1 MINASSLRINIIS
14 LIITLL
20 IFNAFEFAK
29 EAINF
34 EVPKRSIAIENSNIT
49 NNEESKEEKNIEET
63 ETEKQEKMEEIPYEW
78 GISIPTIN
86 LKAQISE
93 GTTKEVMD
101 KYVGHFVDTGVIKGN
116 ICLGAHNRGYPVNYF
131 ENIKSLNKN
140 DLIFYKKEDKT
151 YCFKVE
157 TVTVIKDTD
166 WTYLEETE
174 DNRITL
180 ITCVENEPDYR
191 RCVQAVEVKGGI

>member
-140 DLIFYKKEDKT
+140 DLIFYKKENKT
-151 YCFKVE
+151 YCFKIE
-157 TVTVIKDTD
+157 IVTVIRDTD

>member
-29 EAINF
+29 ETINF
-34 EVPKRSIAIENSNIT
+34 EIPKRSIVIENSNIT
-49 NNEESKEEKNIEET
+49 NKEEPKEEI

-78 GISIPTIN
+78 GISIPKIN

-116 ICLGAHNRGYPVNYF
+116 RCLGAHNRGYPVNYF

-140 DLIFYKKEDKT
+140 DLIFYKKENKT
-151 YCFKVE
+151 YCFKIE
-157 TVTVIKDTD
+157 IVTVIRDTD

>member
-1 MINASSLRINIIS
+1 MINASSLHINFVS

-20 IFNAFEFAK
+20 IFNVFVYAK
-29 EAINF
+29 ENINL
-34 EVPKRSIAIENSNIT
+34 EIPKKEISVKIT
-49 NNEESKEEKNIEET
+49 NNIEET
-63 ETEKQEKMEEIPYEW
+63 EEKNLNKETEDEIKEEKTTEQIPYEW
-78 GISIPTIN
+78 GIYIPKIN
-86 LKAQISE
+86 LNAQISE

-101 KYVGHFVDTGVIKGN
+101 KYVGHFIDTGVIKGN

-131 ENIKSLNKN
+131 ENIKSLKNK
-140 DLIFYKKEDKT
+140 DLIQQKKENKT

-157 TVTVIKDTD
+157 IVTVIRDTD

-191 RCVQAVEVKGGI
+191 RCIQAVEVKGGI

>member
-29 EAINF
+29 ETINF
-34 EVPKRSIAIENSNIT
+34 EIPKKSIVIENSNIT
-49 NNEESKEEKNIEET
+49 NKEEPKEEKNIEET
-63 ETEKQEKMEEIPYEW
+63 KNEKQEKTEEIPYEW
-78 GISIPTIN
+78 GISIPKIN

-191 RCVQAVEVKGGI
+191 RCVQAIEVKGGI

>member
-1 MINASSLRINIIS
+1 MLNASSLRINIIS

-29 EAINF
+29 ENINF
-34 EVPKRSIAIENSNIT
+34 EIPSKNIVIENSNIT
-49 NNEESKEEKNIEET
+49 NKEEPKEEKNIEET
-63 ETEKQEKMEEIPYEW
+63 EIEKQEKTEEIPYEW

-140 DLIFYKKEDKT
+140 NLIFYKKEDKT

-191 RCVQAVEVKGGI
+191 RCVQAIEVKGGI

>member
-29 EAINF
+29 ENINF
-34 EVPKRSIAIENSNIT
+34 EIPSKNIVIENSNIT
-49 NNEESKEEKNIEET
+49 NKEEPKEEKNIEET
-63 ETEKQEKMEEIPYEW
+63 EIEKQEKTEEIPYEW

-140 DLIFYKKEDKT
+140 NLIFYKKEDKT

-157 TVTVIKDTD
+157 TVTVIRDTD

>member
-29 EAINF
+29 ENINF
-34 EVPKRSIAIENSNIT
+34 EIPSKNIVIENSNIT
-49 NNEESKEEKNIEET
+49 NKEEPKEEKNIEET
-63 ETEKQEKMEEIPYEW
+63 EIEKQEKTEEIPYEW

-140 DLIFYKKEDKT
+140 NLIFYKKHIALK
-151 YCFKVE
+151 
-157 TVTVIKDTD
+157 
-166 WTYLEETE
+166 
-174 DNRITL
+174 
-180 ITCVENEPDYR
+180 
-191 RCVQAVEVKGGI
+191 

>member
-34 EVPKRSIAIENSNIT
+34 EVPKRNIAIENSNIT

-157 TVTVIKDTD
+157 TVTVIRDTD

>member
-1 MINASSLRINIIS
+1 MLFLSNTTNARE
-14 LIITLL
+14 LILL
-20 IFNAFEFAK
+20 IFNVFVYAK
-29 EAINF
+29 ENINL
-34 EVPKRSIAIENSNIT
+34 EIPKKEISVKIT
-49 NNEESKEEKNIEET
+49 NNIEET
-63 ETEKQEKMEEIPYEW
+63 GEKNLNKETEDEIKEEKTTEQIPYEW
-78 GISIPTIN
+78 GIYIPKIN
-86 LKAQISE
+86 LNAQISE

-101 KYVGHFVDTGVIKGN
+101 KYVGHFIDTGVIKGN

-140 DLIFYKKEDKT
+140 DLIYYKKENKT

-157 TVTVIKDTD
+157 IVTVIRDTD

-191 RCVQAVEVKGGI
+191 RCIQAVEVKGGI

>member
-1 MINASSLRINIIS
+1 MINASCLRINIIS

-20 IFNAFEFAK
+20 IFNAFEFGK
-29 EAINF
+29 ETINF
-34 EVPKRSIAIENSNIT
+34 EIPKRSIVIENSNIT
-49 NNEESKEEKNIEET
+49 NKEEPKEEKNIEET
-63 ETEKQEKMEEIPYEW
+63 KNEKQEKTEEIPYEW
-78 GISIPTIN
+78 GISIPKIN

-191 RCVQAVEVKGGI
+191 RCVQAIEVKGGI

>member
-29 EAINF
+29 EIINF
-34 EVPKRSIAIENSNIT
+34 EIPSKNIVIENSNIT
-49 NNEESKEEKNIEET
+49 NKEEPKEEKNIEET
-63 ETEKQEKMEEIPYEW
+63 EIEKQEKTEEIPYEW

-191 RCVQAVEVKGGI
+191 RCVQAIEVKGGI

>member
-1 MINASSLRINIIS
+1 MINASSLHINFVS

-20 IFNAFEFAK
+20 IFNVFVYAK
-29 EAINF
+29 ENINL
-34 EVPKRSIAIENSNIT
+34 EIPKKEISVKIT
-49 NNEESKEEKNIEET
+49 NNIEET
-63 ETEKQEKMEEIPYEW
+63 GEKNLNKETEDEIKEEKTTEQIPYEW
-78 GISIPTIN
+78 GIYIPKIN
-86 LKAQISE
+86 LNAQISE

-101 KYVGHFVDTGVIKGN
+101 KYVGHFIDTGVIKGN

-140 DLIFYKKEDKT
+140 DLIYYKKENKT

-157 TVTVIKDTD
+157 IVTVIRDTD

-191 RCVQAVEVKGGI
+191 RCIQAVEVKGGI

>member
-29 EAINF
+29 ETINF
-34 EVPKRSIAIENSNIT
+34 EISKRSIVIENSNIT
-49 NNEESKEEKNIEET
+49 NKEEPKEEI

-78 GISIPTIN
+78 GISIPKIN

-191 RCVQAVEVKGGI
+191 RCVQAIEVKGGI

>member
-1 MINASSLRINIIS
+1 MINASSLHINFVS

-20 IFNAFEFAK
+20 IFNVFVYAK
-29 EAINF
+29 ENINL
-34 EVPKRSIAIENSNIT
+34 EIPKKEISVKIT
-49 NNEESKEEKNIEET
+49 NNIEET
-63 ETEKQEKMEEIPYEW
+63 EEKNLNKETEDEIKEEKTTEQIPYEW
-78 GISIPTIN
+78 GIYIPKIN
-86 LKAQISE
+86 LNAQISE

-101 KYVGHFVDTGVIKGN
+101 KYVGHFIDTGVIKGN

-140 DLIFYKKEDKT
+140 DLIYYKKENKT

-157 TVTVIKDTD
+157 TVTVIRDTD

-191 RCVQAVEVKGGI
+191 RCIQAVEVKGGI

>member
-29 EAINF
+29 ETINF
-34 EVPKRSIAIENSNIT
+34 EIPSKNIVIENSNIT
-49 NNEESKEEKNIEET
+49 NKEEPKEEKNIEET
-63 ETEKQEKMEEIPYEW
+63 KNEKQEKTEEIPYEW
-78 GISIPTIN
+78 GISIPKIN

-191 RCVQAVEVKGGI
+191 RCVQAIEVKGGI

>member
-29 EAINF
+29 ETINF
-34 EVPKRSIAIENSNIT
+34 EIPSKNIVIENSNIT
-49 NNEESKEEKNIEET
+49 NKEEPKKEKNIEET
-63 ETEKQEKMEEIPYEW
+63 ESEKQEKMEEIPYEW
-78 GISIPTIN
+78 GISIPKIN

-191 RCVQAVEVKGGI
+191 RCVQAIEVKGGI

>member
-29 EAINF
+29 ETINF
-34 EVPKRSIAIENSNIT
+34 EISKRSIVIENSNIT
-49 NNEESKEEKNIEET
+49 NKEEPKEEKIIEEI

-78 GISIPTIN
+78 GISIPKIN

-191 RCVQAVEVKGGI
+191 RCVQAIEVKGGI

>member
-14 LIITLL
+14 LIIALL

-29 EAINF
+29 ENINF
-34 EVPKRSIAIENSNIT
+34 EIPSKNIVIENSNIT
-49 NNEESKEEKNIEET
+49 NKEEPKEEKNIEET
-63 ETEKQEKMEEIPYEW
+63 EIEKQEKTEEIPYEW

-191 RCVQAVEVKGGI
+191 RCVQAIEVKGGI

>member
-1 MINASSLRINIIS
+1 MINASSLHINFVS

-20 IFNAFEFAK
+20 IFNVFVYAK
-29 EAINF
+29 ENINL
-34 EVPKRSIAIENSNIT
+34 EIPKKEISVKIT
-49 NNEESKEEKNIEET
+49 NNIEET
-63 ETEKQEKMEEIPYEW
+63 EEKNLNKETEDEIKEEKTTEQIPYEW
-78 GISIPTIN
+78 GIYIPKIN
-86 LKAQISE
+86 LNAQISE

-101 KYVGHFVDTGVIKGN
+101 KYVGHFIDTGVIKGN
-116 ICLGAHNRGYPVNYF
+116 ICLGAHNRGYLVNYF
-131 ENIKSLNKN
+131 ENIKSLNNN
-140 DLIFYKKEDKT
+140 DLIYYKKENKT

-157 TVTVIKDTD
+157 IVTVIRDTD

-191 RCVQAVEVKGGI
+191 RCIQAVEVKGGI

>member
-29 EAINF
+29 ETINF
-34 EVPKRSIAIENSNIT
+34 EIPKRSIVIENSNIT
-49 NNEESKEEKNIEET
+49 NKEEPKEEKIIEEI

-78 GISIPTIN
+78 GISIPKIN

-116 ICLGAHNRGYPVNYF
+116 
-131 ENIKSLNKN
+131 
-140 DLIFYKKEDKT
+140 KKEDKT

-191 RCVQAVEVKGGI
+191 RCVQAIEVKGGI

>member
-29 EAINF
+29 ETINF
-34 EVPKRSIAIENSNIT
+34 EIPGKNIVIENSNIT
-49 NNEESKEEKNIEET
+49 NKEEPKEEKNIEET
-63 ETEKQEKMEEIPYEW
+63 ESEKQEETEEIPYEW
-78 GISIPTIN
+78 GISIPKIN

-191 RCVQAVEVKGGI
+191 RCVQAIEVKGGI

>member
-101 KYVGHFVDTGVIKGN
+101 KYVGHFVDTGIIKGN

-140 DLIFYKKEDKT
+140 DLIFYKKENKT
-151 YCFKVE
+151 YCFKIE
-157 TVTVIKDTD
+157 IVTVIRDTD

>member
-34 EVPKRSIAIENSNIT
+34 EVPRRSIVIENSDIT
-49 NNEESKEEKNIEET
+49 NKEEPKEEKIIEET
-63 ETEKQEKMEEIPYEW
+63 ETEKQEKTEEIPYEW

-131 ENIKSLNKN
+131 ENLKSLNKN

-157 TVTVIKDTD
+157 TVTVIRDTD

>member
-29 EAINF
+29 ENINF
-34 EVPKRSIAIENSNIT
+34 EIPSKNIVIENSNIT
-49 NNEESKEEKNIEET
+49 NKEEPKEEKNIEET
-63 ETEKQEKMEEIPYEW
+63 EIEKQEKTEEIPYEW

-140 DLIFYKKEDKT
+140 NLIFYKK
-151 YCFKVE
+151 
-157 TVTVIKDTD
+157 
-166 WTYLEETE
+166 
-174 DNRITL
+174 
-180 ITCVENEPDYR
+180 
-191 RCVQAVEVKGGI
+191 

>member
-29 EAINF
+29 EAIKF

-116 ICLGAHNRGYPVNYF
+116 ICLGAHNRGYPVNYL

-140 DLIFYKKEDKT
+140 DLIFYKKENKT
-151 YCFKVE
+151 YCFKIE
-157 TVTVIKDTD
+157 IVTVIRDTD

>member
-29 EAINF
+29 ENINF
-34 EVPKRSIAIENSNIT
+34 EIPSKNIVIENSNIT

-63 ETEKQEKMEEIPYEW
+63 ESEKQEKTEEIPYEW
-78 GISIPTIN
+78 GISIPKIN

-101 KYVGHFVDTGVIKGN
+101 IYVGHFVDTGVIKGN

-191 RCVQAVEVKGGI
+191 RCVQAIEVKGGI

>member
-14 LIITLL
+14 LIIALL

-29 EAINF
+29 ENINY
-34 EVPKRSIAIENSNIT
+34 EIPSKNIVIENSNIT
-49 NNEESKEEKNIEET
+49 NKEEPKEEKNIEET
-63 ETEKQEKMEEIPYEW
+63 EIEKQEKTEEIPYEW
-78 GISIPTIN
+78 GLSIPKIN

>member
-1 MINASSLRINIIS
+1 MINASSLHINVIS
-14 LIITLL
+14 LIITLI
-20 IFNAFEFAK
+20 IFNVFEYAK
-29 EAINF
+29 ENINF
-34 EVPKRSIAIENSNIT
+34 EIPKKNIVVETANVNNIE
-49 NNEESKEEKNIEET
+49 EQKEKNNIEET
-63 ETEKQEKMEEIPYEW
+63 KIEEQVKAEEIPYEW
-78 GISIPTIN
+78 GISIPRIN
-86 LKAQISE
+86 LIAQISE

-101 KYVGHFVDTGVIKGN
+101 KYIGHFVDTGVIKGN
-116 ICLGAHNRGYPVNYF
+116 ICLGAHNRGYPINYF

-140 DLIFYKKEDKT
+140 DLIFYKKENKR

-157 TVTVIKDTD
+157 TVAVIRDTD

-191 RCVQAVEVKGGI
+191 RCVQAIEVKGGI

>member
-1 MINASSLRINIIS
+1 MINASSLHINFVS

-20 IFNAFEFAK
+20 IFNVFVYAK
-29 EAINF
+29 ENINL
-34 EVPKRSIAIENSNIT
+34 EIPKKEISVKIT
-49 NNEESKEEKNIEET
+49 NNIEET
-63 ETEKQEKMEEIPYEW
+63 EEKNLNKETEDEIKEEKTTEQIPYEW
-78 GISIPTIN
+78 GIYIPKIN
-86 LKAQISE
+86 LNAQISE

-101 KYVGHFVDTGVIKGN
+101 KYVGHFIDTGVIKGN

-131 ENIKSLNKN
+131 ENIKSLNNN
-140 DLIFYKKEDKT
+140 DLIYYKKENKT

-157 TVTVIKDTD
+157 IVTVIRDTD

-191 RCVQAVEVKGGI
+191 RCIQAVEVKGGI

>member
-49 NNEESKEEKNIEET
+49 NNEELKEEKNIEET
-63 ETEKQEKMEEIPYEW
+63 ETKKQEKTEEIPYEW

-86 LKAQISE
+86 LQAQISE

-140 DLIFYKKEDKT
+140 DLIFYKKENKT

>member
-14 LIITLL
+14 LIIALL

-29 EAINF
+29 ENINF
-34 EVPKRSIAIENSNIT
+34 EIPSKNIVIENSNIT
-49 NNEESKEEKNIEET
+49 NKEEPKEEKNIEET
-63 ETEKQEKMEEIPYEW
+63 EIEKQEKTEEIPYEW
-78 GISIPTIN
+78 GLSIPKIN

-101 KYVGHFVDTGVIKGN
+101 KYVGHFVDTGIIKGN

>member
-14 LIITLL
+14 LIIALL

-29 EAINF
+29 ENINF
-34 EVPKRSIAIENSNIT
+34 EIPSKNIVIENSNIT
-49 NNEESKEEKNIEET
+49 NKEEPKEDKNIEET
-63 ETEKQEKMEEIPYEW
+63 EIEKQEKTEEIPYEW

-180 ITCVENEPDYR
+180 ITCVENEPEYR

>member
-140 DLIFYKKEDKT
+140 DLIFYKKENKT
-151 YCFKVE
+151 YCFKIE
-157 TVTVIKDTD
+157 IVTVIRDTD

-191 RCVQAVEVKGGI
+191 RCVQAIEVKGGI

>member
-20 IFNAFEFAK
+20 IFNAFELAK
-29 EAINF
+29 ETINF
-34 EVPKRSIAIENSNIT
+34 EIPKRSIVIENSNIT
-49 NNEESKEEKNIEET
+49 NKEEPKEEKNIEET
-63 ETEKQEKMEEIPYEW
+63 KNEKQEKTEEIPYEW
-78 GISIPTIN
+78 GISIPKIN

-191 RCVQAVEVKGGI
+191 RCVQAIEVKGGI

>member
-1 MINASSLRINIIS
+1 MINASSLHINFVS

-20 IFNAFEFAK
+20 IFNVFVYAK
-29 EAINF
+29 ENINL
-34 EVPKRSIAIENSNIT
+34 EIPKKEISVEIT
-49 NNEESKEEKNIEET
+49 NNIEET
-63 ETEKQEKMEEIPYEW
+63 EEKNVNKETEVEIKEEKQTEQIPYEW
-78 GISIPTIN
+78 GIYIPKIN
-86 LKAQISE
+86 LNAQISE

-101 KYVGHFVDTGVIKGN
+101 KYVGHFIDTGVIKGN

-140 DLIFYKKEDKT
+140 DLIYYKKENKT

-157 TVTVIKDTD
+157 TVTVIRDTD

-191 RCVQAVEVKGGI
+191 RCIQAVEVKGGI